1 MLDFNPDSRIT
12 AEEALT
18 HRFFAPILRN
28 IETFAKT
35 GDEQVGVTP
44 TKDKPI
50 RKSGDTKTRGKEVSS
65 KVFEVPNHL
74 PMPKQWAISEYI
86 DTLDKVKSANLTRLH
101 KCLTLSLCPWKGGT
115 FLRKHNKFQTKA
127 CLGGQRFVNGHTDSR
142 APHSEKIKILLST
155 RNRFARSCG

>member
-86 DTLDKVKSANLTRLH
+86 DTLDKEERFSGSITSSKLKRASEARDSLTVTPIPELHIRKKSRSFSRQEIDLPDLVDEA
-101 KCLTLSLCPWKGGT
+101 SDGT
-115 FLRKHNKFQTKA
+115 
-127 CLGGQRFVNGHTDSR
+127 
-142 APHSEKIKILLST
+142 E
-155 RNRFARSCG
+155 